1 MSLWLLC
8 RAAGGSETRRYLFS
22 RRLVLRQAP
31 TVISNL
37 RKQTSGHRVE
47 TKPRVAAEVDSGGC
61 WCVESFW
68 YFGPRRWRWAIGRK
82 RPTSVP
88 SETCPFLLADAHMTG
103 ELESRAVVSNSL
115 RMQSV
120 EFSRPE
126 HWGNCSVSHL
136 QGIFPTQGSN
146 LGLPHCGRVLYHLSH
161 KGEVPRILEWV
172 AYPFCSN
179 SSRSRNRTGVSC
191 VALRC
196 RRILYSN

>member
-1 MSLWLLC
+1 MRGEL
-8 RAAGGSETRRYLFS
+8 
-22 RRLVLRQAP
+22 LVLWTQ
-31 TVISNL
+31 
-37 RKQTSGHRVE
+37 KVE
-47 TKPRVAAEVDSGGC
+47 VGRRAE
-61 WCVESFW
+61 
-68 YFGPRRWRWAIGRK
+68 
-82 RPTSVP
+82 RPTRAP
-88 SETCPFLLADAHMTG
+88 SETCPFLLAYAHITG

-126 HWGNCSVSHL
+126 HWGNCSVSRL

-191 VALRC
+191 VAFQADSL
-196 RRILYSN
+196 LKLN

>member
-22 RRLVLRQAP
+22 RRPVLRPAP

-82 RPTSVP
+82 GLPGHPAKLARFCWLMPILLVNLKVAQLCPTLCECSP
-88 SETCPFLLADAHMTG
+88 WNSPGQNTG
-103 ELESRAVVSNSL
+103 
-115 RMQSV
+115 
-120 EFSRPE
+120 
-126 HWGNCSVSHL
+126 GNCSVSRL

-191 VALRC
+191 VALQADSS
-196 RRILYSN
+196 LKLN